1 MQFMVIEHFRNRDA
15 KPIYRRFRDR
25 GRLMPDGLTY
35 VASWVDADFSRC
47 FQIMECGDRGL
58 LEQWMANWND
68 LVDFEV
74 VPVVTSA
81 AARAQI
87 EPLL

>member
-1 MQFMVIEHFRNRDA
+1 MQFMVIEHFKNRDA
-15 KPIYRRFRDR
+15 KPVYRRFRDR
-25 GRLMPDGLTY
+25 GRLMPEGLIY

-47 FQIMECGDRGL
+47 FQVMECDDRKL

-74 VPVVTSA
+74 VPVVASA
-81 AARAQI
+81 QARAAI

>member
-1 MQFMVIEHFRNRDA
+1 MQFLV
-15 KPIYRRFRDR
+15 
-25 GRLMPDGLTY
+25 
-35 VASWVDADFSRC
+35 RC
-47 FQIMECGDRGL
+47 FQIMECDDRAL
-58 LEQWMANWND
+58 LDAWMANWND

-81 AARAQI
+81 QARAAI